1 MQVIKKNLSVLI
13 PFLGL
18 ILVIALIGIASE
30 GSLFRATNLNN
41 ILDQIYTIIILA
53 VACSFIYAHGG
64 FDLAVGAVFGL
75 SMMLSGYII
84 LNMGGSWIALPI
96 CLAVSL
102 VCYLVTGLVTVK
114 LQIPPFITTLCV
126 QFLCRGAVTMISKGN
141 ITLPAEIG
149 VANNWT
155 LKIIV
160 LLILLVAS
168 YILMHHTVFGR
179 NNAAIGENPTAARQ
193 SGIHISRVQ
202 IMAYLF
208 AALLIGIAA
217 FFAMAR
223 TRTVATLAGAGYE
236 LDVIVAIVLGGMAL
250 GGGMK
255 SSVKA
260 PIIGALIVV
269 ILSNGLVLT
278 GINYRLTDLVVG
290 TIFILVVVITYK
302 RDRNGL
308 LPR

>member
-1 MQVIKKNLSVLI
+1 
-13 PFLGL
+13 
-18 ILVIALIGIASE
+18 
-30 GSLFRATNLNN
+30 
-41 ILDQIYTIIILA
+41 
-53 VACSFIYAHGG
+53 
-64 FDLAVGAVFGL
+64 
-75 SMMLSGYII
+75 
-84 LNMGGSWIALPI
+84 
-96 CLAVSL
+96 
-102 VCYLVTGLVTVK
+102 
-114 LQIPPFITTLCV
+114 
-126 QFLCRGAVTMISKGN
+126 MIQRN
-141 ITLPAEIG
+141 ITLWPKSVWPITDAE
-149 VANNWT
+149 NHC
-155 LKIIV
+155 

-168 YILMHHTVFGR
+168 YILMHHTVFDR

>member
-1 MQVIKKNLSVLI
+1 M
-13 PFLGL
+13 
-18 ILVIALIGIASE
+18 
-30 GSLFRATNLNN
+30 
-41 ILDQIYTIIILA
+41 
-53 VACSFIYAHGG
+53 
-64 FDLAVGAVFGL
+64 
-75 SMMLSGYII
+75 
-84 LNMGGSWIALPI
+84 
-96 CLAVSL
+96 
-102 VCYLVTGLVTVK
+102 
-114 LQIPPFITTLCV
+114 
-126 QFLCRGAVTMISKGN
+126 
-141 ITLPAEIG
+141 
-149 VANNWT
+149 
-155 LKIIV
+155 
-160 LLILLVAS
+160 LILLVAS
-168 YILMHHTVFGR
+168 YILMHHMVFGR
-179 NNAAIGENPTAARQ
+179 NAAIGENPTAARQ

-278 GINYRLTDLVVG
+278 GINYR
-290 TIFILVVVITYK
+290 
-302 RDRNGL
+302 
-308 LPR
+308 